1 MSLKMQKQLN
11 EKIPYVVTLF
21 AGTLRNSISVLD
33 FDMVNSLNCSGYL
46 DVSEVDWIVKT
57 KKIQIRSILVL
68 RKVTS

>member
-1 MSLKMQKQLN
+1 MQKQLN